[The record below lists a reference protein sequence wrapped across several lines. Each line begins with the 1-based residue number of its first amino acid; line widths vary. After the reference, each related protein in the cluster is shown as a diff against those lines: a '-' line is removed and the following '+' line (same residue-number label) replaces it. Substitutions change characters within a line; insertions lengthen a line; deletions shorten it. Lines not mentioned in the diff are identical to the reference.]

1 MRLSNLAISAGAAA
15 LCGAVA
21 FAQTSK
27 PATQPAA
34 AAIVHAHA
42 DIKGEGITGTADFT
56 ERAMGT
62 GKIVDITVTAA
73 GLKPGMTIPYP
84 PAARAADT
92 FIHNHAVQRIWERD
106 ISVWR
111 AEPGSADARSI
122 QTRLGWLDVAHTI
135 QPELGRIAA
144 LADAVKTEGIRNE
157 SMFN

>member
-1 MRLSNLAISAGAAA
+1 
-15 LCGAVA
+15 
-21 FAQTSK
+21 
-27 PATQPAA
+27 
-34 AAIVHAHA
+34 
-42 DIKGEGITGTADFT
+42 
-56 ERAMGT
+56 
-62 GKIVDITVTAA
+62 
-73 GLKPGMTIPYP
+73 MTIPYP

-144 LADAVKTEGIRNE
+144 LTDAVKTEGIRNE